1 MPKPPITKA
10 VLVGTRAELGKRSP
24 VIRKPTTAEA
34 LRAEITSYERNHPLD
49 MVEGGLILVVWFIA
63 LAYAGR
69 RRW

>member
-1 MPKPPITKA
+1 MLAYT
-10 VLVGTRAELGKRSP
+10 LW
-24 VIRKPTTAEA
+24 
-34 LRAEITSYERNHPLD
+34 NHPLD